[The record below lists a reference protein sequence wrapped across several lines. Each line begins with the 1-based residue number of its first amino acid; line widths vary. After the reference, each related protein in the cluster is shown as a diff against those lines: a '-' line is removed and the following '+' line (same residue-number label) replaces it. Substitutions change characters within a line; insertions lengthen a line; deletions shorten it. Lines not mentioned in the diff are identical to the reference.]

1 MENDMG
7 VLGERLEL
15 VEILVGT
22 NNRVHA
28 ELGFEDLGLLGIAND
43 DADVKCARLGM
54 VEEPL

>member
-1 MENDMG
+1 MG

-28 ELGFEDLGLLGIAND
+28 ELGFEDLGLLGIADD
-43 DADVKCARLGM
+43 DADVKRARLGV

>member
-1 MENDMG
+1 MG
-7 VLGERLEL
+7 ILGQHFKL

-22 NNRVHA
+22 NNGVHA
-28 ELGFEDLGLLGIAND
+28 ELGFEDLGLLSIAND